1 MLEVLWHRHKKHW
14 PRVASTSGKFM
25 GMVIPVIE
33 ICFEQG
39 GSKGMARL
47 DETVNGETNGMV
59 IHLVL
64 RGKGGVGKSVVATW
78 LAEYHE
84 QLHSCRI

>member
-1 MLEVLWHRHKKHW
+1 
-14 PRVASTSGKFM
+14 
-25 GMVIPVIE
+25 
-33 ICFEQG
+33 
-39 GSKGMARL
+39 MARL

-59 IHLVL
+59 IHLVPQ
-64 RGKGGVGKSVVATW
+64 GKGGVGKSMVATR

>member
-1 MLEVLWHRHKKHW
+1 
-14 PRVASTSGKFM
+14 M
-25 GMVIPVIE
+25 GTVIPVIE
-33 ICFEQG
+33 IWFEQG

-64 RGKGGVGKSVVATW
+64 QGKGAVGKSVVAIW